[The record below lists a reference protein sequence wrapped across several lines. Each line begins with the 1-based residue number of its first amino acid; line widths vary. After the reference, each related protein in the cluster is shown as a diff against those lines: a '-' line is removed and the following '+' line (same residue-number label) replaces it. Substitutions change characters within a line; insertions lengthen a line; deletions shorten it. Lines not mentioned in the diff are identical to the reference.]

1 MMTQKQLVPK
11 RRFEGF
17 SDEWK
22 VNSFNDLLDEL
33 EGIRRG
39 PFGSALK
46 KEYFVPHSNYV
57 VYEQQN
63 AIYDRYQTRYYITK
77 QKYEE
82 LSRFSINEDDFIMS
96 GAGTIGRISKV
107 PKDIKKGVINQALIR
122 IRVNKK
128 IVDSNY
134 FLQWMRSE
142 DMQNKLTQANPASAM
157 VNLVPMSEVKGWQ
170 IKVPSIEEQQEIG
183 QFFKHLDEMIAQQQR
198 KIDKTKAL
206 KSAYFVEMFPAEG
219 ESVPKRRFS
228 GFTGEWEEYSLGE
241 LTKINTGGSDAQ
253 DAKEN
258 GAYPF
263 FVRSEKIQRSD
274 NYTFNGEAILI
285 PGEGRLG
292 EIYHHFIGKFDY
304 HQRVYKISH
313 FDEKLDGKFTFYTM
327 HKTFKKHALKYTVKA
342 TVDSLRLPIITEYKL
357 LLPTIKEQQKIGQFF
372 KHLDEMI
379 ATHQQKLEKL
389 KATKQAYLHEMFV

>member
-1 MMTQKQLVPK
+1 MIKQKQLVPK
-11 RRFEGF
+11 RRFNDFKE
-17 SDEWK
+17 SWK
-22 VNSFNDLLDEL
+22 LIQLEEILNVNSGRDYKHLNKGNIPVYGTGGLMLYVDDMLSEVDGIGVGRKGTIDKPQYLKAPFWTVDTLFYMTPNQKTDLYFIYAKSQMINWRKMDESTGVPSL
-33 EGIRRG
+33 SKVTIEKI
-39 PFGSALK
+39 PFYWP
-46 KEYFVPHSNYV
+46 EYK
-57 VYEQQN
+57 EQQ
-63 AIYDRYQTRYYITK
+63 K
-77 QKYEE
+77 
-82 LSRFSINEDDFIMS
+82 
-96 GAGTIGRISKV
+96 
-107 PKDIKKGVINQALIR
+107 
-122 IRVNKK
+122 
-128 IVDSNY
+128 
-134 FLQWMRSE
+134 
-142 DMQNKLTQANPASAM
+142 
-157 VNLVPMSEVKGWQ
+157 
-170 IKVPSIEEQQEIG
+170 IG
-183 QFFKHLDEMIAQQQR
+183 QFFKHFDEMIALQQR

-342 TVDSLRLPIITEYKL
+342 TVDSLRLPVITEYKL